1 MKRIF
6 RLIFII
12 LIILLIILF
21 SGKIKDN
28 ESKALAQSID
38 VYSLLSNYYYDNF
51 IEEEIKNEKHIKE
64 YNIAEN
70 KQEIIIR
77 DYYLKI
83 EEENKK
89 LRAKDTKFLKN
100 AYLTFDDGPSDKN
113 TKKILN
119 ILDEYNV
126 KATFFVL
133 GSMAEKHPETLKLI
147 HESGHSIGNHSYSH
161 NYKYIYSS
169 TENFFADIEKCESVL
184 KSILGEDFDTKLLRF
199 PGGSSGNRKLEIK
212 NEALSR
218 GYDVV
223 DWNSL
228 NGDAEKLNP
237 SKEYLIKRFKETHR
251 NKKNIIILMHDT
263 DAKKTTVEVLPYII
277 ETLINEGYTLKVLD
291 EK

>member
-89 LRAKDTKFLKN
+89 LKAKNIKSTKN
-100 AYLTFDDGPSDKN
+100 AYLTFDDGPSDKS
-113 TKKILN
+113 TKEILE
-119 ILDEYNV
+119 ILDKYNV

-133 GSMAEKHPETLKLI
+133 GSMAEKNPETLKFI
-147 HESGHSIGNHSYSH
+147 HESGHSIGNHGYSH
-161 NYKYIYSS
+161 NYKYIYSG
-169 TENFFADIEKCESVL
+169 TEKFFSDIEKCESVL
-184 KSILGEDFDTKLLRF
+184 KSILGDDFYTKLLRF

-223 DWNSL
+223 DWNAL
-228 NGDAEKLNP
+228 NGDAEKSNP
-237 SKEYLIKRFKETHR
+237 SREYLIKRFKETHK

-263 DAKKTTVEVLPYII
+263 NAKETTVEVLPYII
-277 ETLINEGYTLKVLD
+277 ETLINEGYTLKALD